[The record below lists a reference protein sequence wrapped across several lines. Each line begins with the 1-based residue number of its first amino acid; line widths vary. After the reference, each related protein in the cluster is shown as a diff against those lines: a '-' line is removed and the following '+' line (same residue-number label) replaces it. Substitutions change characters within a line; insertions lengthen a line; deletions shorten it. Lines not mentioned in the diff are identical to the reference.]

1 MTDILMVCEG
11 NVCRSPLAQALLS
24 RALPTVRVSSAGTRA
39 LVGQPADRL
48 AIELAQEHGMDL
60 SQHVAKELSGEHLR
74 AADIVLA
81 MTGAQRAWILDRF
94 PFARGKVFRLGEQEQ
109 VDIVDPYQRS
119 RLAFEISF
127 AQIRQGVTQWCED
140 IASLAH

>member
-1 MTDILMVCEG
+1 MVCEG

-24 RALPTVRVSSAGTRA
+24 RALPSARVSSAGTRA
-39 LVGQPADRL
+39 LVGQPADRV

-60 SQHVAKELSGEHLR
+60 SQHVAQELSGEHLR

-81 MTGAQRAWILDRF
+81 MTSAQRAWILDRF

-127 AQIRQGVTQWCED
+127 AQIRQSVTQWCED

>member
-1 MTDILMVCEG
+1 MVCEG

>member
-74 AADIVLA
+74 GADIVLA

-127 AQIRQGVTQWCED
+127 AQILQGVTQWCED

>member
-39 LVGQPADRL
+39 LVGQPADRV

-60 SQHVAKELSGEHLR
+60 SQHVAQELSGEHLR

-81 MTGAQRAWILDRF
+81 MTSAQRAWILDRF

>member
-1 MTDILMVCEG
+1 MVCEG

-81 MTGAQRAWILDRF
+81 MTSAQRAWILDHF